1 MNKKYVKPIL
11 LTICGALFVIFS
23 IILFASSAVKK
34 DSSYETANG
43 DYLYMFKYK
52 FNPNYLI
59 GMILGFMMLGY
70 AIYVIYSIKKNKA
83 YSKNISN
90 LLLSIS
96 FLILCAYC
104 GKQFFEKTIED
115 KIPFKDT
122 QVFLY
127 SFIILGI
134 ICAYFVIKYLFNKK
148 EIEE

>member
-1 MNKKYVKPIL
+1 MKNKYIKPIL
-11 LTICGALFVIFS
+11 ITICGSLFVLFS

-59 GMILGFMMLGY
+59 GLILGLMMLGY
-70 AIYVIYSIKKNKA
+70 AIYVIISMKKNIK
-83 YSKNISN
+83 YNKNISN
-90 LLLSIS
+90 LLLSVS
-96 FLILCAYC
+96 FLILCTYC

-115 KIPFKDT
+115 KIPYKNA
-122 QVFLY
+122 QVYLY

-134 ICAYFVIKYLFNKK
+134 ICAYFVFEYFTNKK
-148 EIEE
+148 QIEE